1 MAIARYLD
9 KVYLFIVGTQLFGIP
24 RPRPI
29 LPQSPLGL
37 PSAPL
42 HFLVALKA
50 AYTSYS
56 GDPFFAEPA
65 HEPWFQACI
74 LIEGLVQLP
83 LCAYLAYKLASSS
96 ASTDPRAELAGIAF
110 GCTTGFGAAVSCYH
124 IAQLG
129 AEALDPAKKASL
141 LWGTYFPFTLIRWV
155 LSAVLMAVDMHFRIL
170 ARISNLE
177 KKVKSQ

>member
-9 KVYLFIVGTQLFGIP
+9 KVYLFIVGTQLFGMLALDLVQFYP
-24 RPRPI
+24 KA
-29 LPQSPLGL
+29 LWDS

-42 HFLVALKA
+42 HFLVTLKA

-74 LIEGLVQLP
+74 LIEGL
-83 LCAYLAYKLASSS
+83 
-96 ASTDPRAELAGIAF
+96 
-110 GCTTGFGAAVSCYH
+110 
-124 IAQLG
+124 LG

-141 LWGTYFPFTLIRWV
+141 LWGTYFPFTLIP
-155 LSAVLMAVDMHFRIL
+155 VLMAVDMHFRIL

>member
-9 KVYLFIVGTQLFGIP
+9 KVYLFIVGTQLFGMLALDLVQFYP
-24 RPRPI
+24 KA
-29 LPQSPLGL
+29 LWESP
-37 PSAPL
+37 SSPL
-42 HFLVALKA
+42 HFLVSLKA

-74 LIEGLVQLP
+74 LIEALVQLP
-83 LCAYLAYKLASSS
+83 LCAYLAYKLASLTT
-96 ASTDPRAELAGIAF
+96 TDPRTELAGIAF

-141 LWGTYFPFTLIRWV
+141 LWGTYFPFTLIP
-155 LSAVLMAVDMHFRIL
+155 VLMAVDMHFRIL

>member
-9 KVYLFIVGTQLFGIP
+9 KVYLFIVGTQLFGMLALDLVQFYP
-24 RPRPI
+24 KA
-29 LPQSPLGL
+29 LWES

-42 HFLVALKA
+42 HFLVTLKA

-96 ASTDPRAELAGIAF
+96 SASTDPRTELAGIAF
-110 GCTTGFGAAVSCYH
+110 GCTTGFGAAISCYH

-129 AEALDPAKKASL
+129 AEALDPAKKTSL
-141 LWGTYFPFTLIRWV
+141 LWGTYFPFTLIP
-155 LSAVLMAVDMHFRIL
+155 VLMAVDMHFRIL